1 MSFSLVEMWQSMGT
15 LAKLVVIVL
24 GVMSVWSF
32 GVIAERAFTLRR
44 ARRQSVAYVTRLRD
58 QLASRALAGAV
69 DTQATPHS
77 PVARVVSAGV
87 RDYLLAREAKR
98 DRDEAVDGLDR
109 TLGRL
114 KEREVSELRR
124 GLGSLAT
131 IGSTAPF
138 VGLFG
143 TVVGIINAFRAM
155 AQSGSGGL
163 GSVSAGIAEAL
174 VTTAFGLL
182 VAIPAVW
189 TFNYFTGRVEGFA
202 VDLDDVAAELVD
214 HVLREAR

>member
-1 MSFSLVEMWQSMGT
+1 MSFSLVEMWQSMGL

-24 GVMSVWSF
+24 GLMSVYSL
-32 GVIAERAFTLRR
+32 GVIAERTFTLRR
-44 ARRQSVAYVTRLRD
+44 ARSQSIAFVTQLRD
-58 QLASRALAGAV
+58 RLPSAGLSSAGEV
-69 DTQATPHS
+69 GAHTHS

-87 RDYLLAREAKR
+87 RDFLRAREAKR
-98 DRDEAVDGLDR
+98 ALDDAVGGLDR
-109 TLGRL
+109 TLARL
-114 KEREVSELRR
+114 KEREVADLKK
-124 GLGSLAT
+124 GLGGLAT

-189 TFNYFTGRVEGFA
+189 MFNYFSNRVEGFA
-202 VDLDDVAAELVD
+202 VDLDDVAAEIID
-214 HVLREAR
+214 QALREGR